1 MDDRELCIS
10 IIHDCFEKEAF
21 TNLALSK
28 TNASDFVRAAVYGTV
43 TYVYAEDYLIKKVA
57 GKDVSQLDPIVRTIL
72 RFGVWQIVFSE
83 KVPDYAAVNT
93 SVDLCKRKAKRAVN
107 LVNAVLRKISD
118 LTPEQRDLS
127 SCKEPEAAF
136 SLKSEV
142 YGVIK
147 KGYGKERAPII
158 ARALLNSAP
167 LSIRVNTL
175 KTTANNLKNSLELE
189 GFKLLDS
196 SYMPDSFV
204 LIPTGES
211 PSIANSI
218 SFKNGEFIVQGE
230 GAQLA
235 SLVAEPKA
243 NMRILDCCAAP
254 GGKSTHMAQLANDK
268 CEIVSLDVNDSRLKL
283 INENA
288 SRLGITSI
296 RTQNADASAFS
307 DDEGFDL
314 VLCDAPCSGL
324 GIMGGKPDI
333 RYTITYQRILECQEK
348 QSEILNNIKNC
359 VKPGG
364 TLVYSTCTIN
374 PGENEDMV
382 RSFLEANN
390 DFEVN
395 DFKDLLPQKLKD
407 SYLDGM
413 ITLLPDKDSCE
424 GFFISRLRRKK

>member
-28 TNASDFVRAAVYGTV
+28 ANASDFVRAAVYGTV
-43 TYVYAEDYLIKKVA
+43 TYVYAEDYLIKTVS
-57 GKDVSQLDPIVRTIL
+57 GKDVKLLDPIVRTIL

-93 SVDLCKRKAKRAVN
+93 SVNLCKRKAKRAVN
-107 LVNAVLRKISD
+107 LVNAVLRKIAD

-147 KGYGKERAPII
+147 KGYGKERAPSI
-158 ARALLNSAP
+158 AKALLNPAP
-167 LSIRVNTL
+167 LSVRVNTL
-175 KTTANNLKNSLELE
+175 KTTAKDLRNSLELE
-189 GFKLLDS
+189 GFKTSDS
-196 SYMPDSFV
+196 SYMSNSFV

-211 PSIANSI
+211 PSISNSI
-218 SFKNGEFIVQGE
+218 AFKNGEFIVQGE

-235 SLVAEPKA
+235 SVIADPKEG
-243 NMRILDCCAAP
+243 MRILDCCAAP
-254 GGKSTHMAQLANDK
+254 GGKSTHMAQLANDN
-268 CEIVSLDVNDSRLKL
+268 CEIISLDVNDSRLKL
-283 INENA
+283 IEENA
-288 SRLGITSI
+288 RRLGVKSIKTS
-296 RTQNADASAFS
+296 NADASAYS
-307 DDEGFDL
+307 DSEGFDL

-333 RYTITYQRILECQEK
+333 RYTITYQRIVECQEK

-364 TLVYSTCTIN
+364 RLVYSTCTIN
-374 PGENEDMV
+374 PGENEEMV
-382 RSFLEANN
+382 RAFLENN
-390 DFEVN
+390 SDFEVC
-395 DFKDLLPQKLKD
+395 DFKDLLPSRLQNK
-407 SYLDGM
+407 YMDGM
-413 ITLLPDKDSCE
+413 ITLLPDEDGCE
-424 GFFISRLRRKK
+424 GFFISQLRRKI